1 MVLKFPIWLLA
12 ALAFAYS
19 QSPDQVEFF
28 ETQVR
33 PLLARNCHGCHSSKV
48 KSAFAGLR
56 LDTRQGAM
64 KGSDLGP
71 VIVPGKSADSRLLRA
86 IRGELTKLMPPAG
99 KLSDADIQTVAKW
112 IDIGAPWGKDTEAS
126 PAAGGTFDLA
136 QRKREHWA
144 WQPVKA
150 VTPPVV
156 ADSKWPLQPV
166 DNFVMAKL
174 AGRGAKPTAP
184 AARTAWLR
192 RVTFDLTGLPPSIE
206 EVKAFVE
213 DGSPEAHQKVVDRLL
228 ESPRFG
234 ERWARRWMDLVR
246 YSESHGSEGDPNIP
260 RAFEYRDYLIR
271 AFNADVP
278 YDQFLREQ
286 IAGDLLAKPRIN
298 VKEQLNESILGVAQ
312 YRMVEHGFQPVDP
325 WEDRVKFVDN
335 QVDVFAKTFQGLT
348 VSCAR
353 CHDHKF
359 DAISQKDFYALFG
372 ILAAGRPTQ
381 LAVDAPEKLN
391 RNREALVK
399 LKADIKTA
407 LVAECLKSA
416 EGVASKFVKDN
427 PWFTPPENLL
437 DFGKA
442 FETAASYWRNEAMAR
457 RAFNEKHFKTVWNV
471 GDDWVRHGAGAPP
484 QTSLPG
490 EFAIDAEGDRI
501 IGGIYPAG
509 VFSHLLSR
517 KHNAVISSPRF
528 KVDTDSI
535 SMRMA
540 GDGSFAQLIIENY
553 AVPRGGIYNQT
564 ATPKEDKMGW
574 VRWDT
579 AFWKGY
585 SAYFEFA
592 TKDDVTNKDPAVKT
606 DGGSWFGAQKIVFHS
621 GSDAPKEDSFPMLP
635 FFEGSA
641 PETEV
646 ALRKRIETQLIKAI
660 TSWRD
665 GKLNEQD
672 AAFLDYAVRRNL
684 LPNSLNAAESVRP
697 LVNQYRKLEKEIQ
710 VARRAPGILEEGG
723 KDQPLLLRGDMK
735 RPGEPV
741 ARRYLTALDSPVYDD
756 PKSMRL
762 RLAEEIATPAN
773 PFTSRVMVNRIW
785 QSLFRR
791 GIVSTVDNFGKLGDK
806 PVNPELLDWLANRFV
821 EDGWSVK
828 KMIRLLATSQTYRMG
843 ASGAEGGLD
852 WQHMPV
858 RRLEAEE
865 IRDAMLAISGKL
877 DLKMYGPSVPV
888 YYSHET
894 GKTKGD
900 KPKGPMDGDGRRSVY
915 LEIRR
920 NATNP
925 FLEVFDFP
933 KPSSTRGQR
942 DVTNVPAQALTLM
955 NSPFVIDQSALWAKR
970 GDDLEQMFLRAIG
983 RKPTAA
989 ERDQCESYLAGT
1001 GKADLAQAIFNMKE
1015 FLYVQ

>member
-1 MVLKFPIWLLA
+1 
-12 ALAFAYS
+12 
-19 QSPDQVEFF
+19 
-28 ETQVR
+28 
-33 PLLARNCHGCHSSKV
+33 
-48 KSAFAGLR
+48 
-56 LDTRQGAM
+56 
-64 KGSDLGP
+64 
-71 VIVPGKSADSRLLRA
+71 
-86 IRGELTKLMPPAG
+86 
-99 KLSDADIQTVAKW
+99 
-112 IDIGAPWGKDTEAS
+112 
-126 PAAGGTFDLA
+126 
-136 QRKREHWA
+136 
-144 WQPVKA
+144 
-150 VTPPVV
+150 
-156 ADSKWPLQPV
+156 
-166 DNFVMAKL
+166 
-174 AGRGAKPTAP
+174 
-184 AARTAWLR
+184 
-192 RVTFDLTGLPPSIE
+192 
-206 EVKAFVE
+206 
-213 DGSPEAHQKVVDRLL
+213 
-228 ESPRFG
+228 
-234 ERWARRWMDLVR
+234 
-246 YSESHGSEGDPNIP
+246 
-260 RAFEYRDYLIR
+260 
-271 AFNADVP
+271 
-278 YDQFLREQ
+278 
-286 IAGDLLAKPRIN
+286 
-298 VKEQLNESILGVAQ
+298 
-312 YRMVEHGFQPVDP
+312 
-325 WEDRVKFVDN
+325 
-335 QVDVFAKTFQGLT
+335 
-348 VSCAR
+348 
-353 CHDHKF
+353 
-359 DAISQKDFYALFG
+359 
-372 ILAAGRPTQ
+372 
-381 LAVDAPEKLN
+381 
-391 RNREALVK
+391 
-399 LKADIKTA
+399 
-407 LVAECLKSA
+407 
-416 EGVASKFVKDN
+416 
-427 PWFTPPENLL
+427 
-437 DFGKA
+437 
-442 FETAASYWRNEAMAR
+442 
-457 RAFNEKHFKTVWNV
+457 
-471 GDDWVRHGAGAPP
+471 
-484 QTSLPG
+484 
-490 EFAIDAEGDRI
+490 
-501 IGGIYPAG
+501 
-509 VFSHLLSR
+509 
-517 KHNAVISSPRF
+517 
-528 KVDTDSI
+528 
-535 SMRMA
+535 
-540 GDGSFAQLIIENY
+540 
-553 AVPRGGIYNQT
+553 
-564 ATPKEDKMGW
+564 
-574 VRWDT
+574 
-579 AFWKGY
+579 
-585 SAYFEFA
+585 
-592 TKDDVTNKDPAVKT
+592 
-606 DGGSWFGAQKIVFHS
+606 
-621 GSDAPKEDSFPMLP
+621 MLP

-723 KDQPLLLRGDMK
+723 KDQPLLLRGDIK

-920 NATNP
+920 YATNP

-989 ERDQCESYLAGT
+989 ERDQCESYLAGS